1 MSQSSLPLTD
11 QVFEQLEAAII
22 KGDLPQGSKIS
33 EPELAKAYGI
43 SRGTL
48 REALSRLEER
58 HLLLRSPNL
67 GARVTTLSLEE
78 LVNIYQIREVLGGL
92 SCSLAAQHMTDTEI
106 QTLRALLD
114 EQEKSLEAG
123 QGLFCNQPNREFD
136 FHYQILQGNRN
147 PKVLTVLEGGLY
159 QQIRMY
165 RYQFSASSQR
175 PYQALKEHRRIVDA
189 IEERDAELADLLMR
203 RHIRTAR
210 ESIEAQH
217 QNAMAQNKQRDS
229 QSILSR
235 EATEKV

>member
-1 MSQSSLPLTD
+1 MSQPTLPLTD
-11 QVFEQLEAAII
+11 QVFEQLEVAII

-33 EPELAKAYGI
+33 EPELAKSYSI

-58 HLLLRSPNL
+58 HLLVRSPNL

-92 SCSLAAQHMTDTEI
+92 SCRLAAQNMTGTEI
-106 QTLRALLD
+106 QTLRALLG
-114 EQEKSLEAG
+114 EQERNLAAG
-123 QGLFCNQPNREFD
+123 QGLTQNQQQGEFD

-165 RYQFSASSQR
+165 RYQFSASDQR
-175 PYQALKEHRRIVDA
+175 PYQAFKEHRHIFDA
-189 IEERDAELADLLMR
+189 IEERDADLADFLMR
-203 RHIRTAR
+203 RHISTAR
-210 ESIEAQH
+210 QSIEEQH
-217 QNAMAQNKQRDS
+217 RNRIEQKNQ
-229 QSILSR
+229 
-235 EATEKV
+235 

>member
-1 MSQSSLPLTD
+1 MNQPSLPLTD
-11 QVFEQLEAAII
+11 QIFEQLETAIV

-33 EPELAKAYGI
+33 EPELARTYGI

-58 HLLLRSPNL
+58 HLLVRSPNL

-92 SCSLAAQHMTDTEI
+92 SCRLAAQNMTAAEI
-106 QTLRALLD
+106 QKLRALLD
-114 EQEKSLEAG
+114 EQEKNLAMSQTLSADRHKG
-123 QGLFCNQPNREFD
+123 EFA

-165 RYQFSASSQR
+165 CYQFSASGQR
-175 PYQALKEHRRIVDA
+175 PHQACKEHRRIVDA
-189 IEERDAELADLLMR
+189 IEERDADLADFLMR
-203 RHIRTAR
+203 RHIQTAR
-210 ESIEAQH
+210 QSIEKQQH
-217 QNAMAQNKQRDS
+217 
-229 QSILSR
+229 I
-235 EATEKV
+235 ATEQTNR